1 MKLFRTIAR
10 SLTLILL
17 LIATF
22 DLFSQAG
29 GVTKL
34 YFWGN
39 DWGLMLKNT
48 FAVKGYVLANTALI
62 GAYIIKLV
70 EIWGKK
76 DE

>member
-1 MKLFRTIAR
+1 MKVGKTIAWA
-10 SLTLILL
+10 LILIL
-17 LIATF
+17 AIIATF

-34 YFWGN
+34 YFWGREWN
-39 DWGLMLKNT
+39 QMINYT
-48 FAVKGYVLANTALI
+48 FKVKGYVLTNIALI

>member
-1 MKLFRTIAR
+1 MKLFRTITW

-39 DWGLMLKNT
+39 DWGLMFKNT
-48 FAVKGYVLANTALI
+48 FAVKAMF
-62 GAYIIKLV
+62 
-70 EIWGKK
+70 
-76 DE
+76 

>member
-1 MKLFRTIAR
+1 MKLGKTIAWA
-10 SLTLILL
+10 LILIL
-17 LIATF
+17 AIIATF
-22 DLFSQAG
+22 YLFAQAG

-39 DWGLMLKNT
+39 DWGLMFKNT
-48 FAVKGYVLANTALI
+48 FKVKGYVLTNIALI